1 MCPECVRV
9 FLTWTRLNGLIYRDF
24 RKHSDVLEP
33 STPSLPC
40 DPNGDRRQPVATVY
54 RTVKP
59 FSGARRSEPLPPV
72 APPLF
77 HTCSIPWAQKRAL
90 WLGQRPQVEV
100 DPFCIERGQP
110 TTTSPVGAHGSRW
123 RRLITAMNPWECSLR
138 AVLRLPAASIHAA
151 AWLSARFQWCP
162 SMGCGR

>member
-1 MCPECVRV
+1 MGDDDARV
-9 FLTWTRLNGLIYRDF
+9 QRAARGGSPPSEGGQGAPPLPGGRMRVLTTSYTLSAAAGSNGLAHGQAI
-24 RKHSDVLEP
+24 
-33 STPSLPC
+33 
-40 DPNGDRRQPVATVY
+40 
-54 RTVKP
+54 
-59 FSGARRSEPLPPV
+59 SGVRRSEPLPPV

-123 RRLITAMNPWECSLR
+123 
-138 AVLRLPAASIHAA
+138 
-151 AWLSARFQWCP
+151 
-162 SMGCGR
+162 